1 MYYTSY
7 IMDGNK
13 SCWECTPFLDTWRT
27 ILTASTLTGIALATI
42 IAIIVGDTE
51 S

>member
-1 MYYTSY
+1 
-7 IMDGNK
+7 MDGNK
-13 SCWECTPFLDTWRT
+13 SCWECSPFLDTWRT
-27 ILTASTLTGIALATI
+27 ILASSTLTGFAIATV

>member
-1 MYYTSY
+1 MN
-7 IMDGNK
+7 GNK
-13 SCWECTPFLDTWRT
+13 SCWESTPYLDTWRT
-27 ILTASTLTGIALATI
+27 ILAASTLTGIALAII